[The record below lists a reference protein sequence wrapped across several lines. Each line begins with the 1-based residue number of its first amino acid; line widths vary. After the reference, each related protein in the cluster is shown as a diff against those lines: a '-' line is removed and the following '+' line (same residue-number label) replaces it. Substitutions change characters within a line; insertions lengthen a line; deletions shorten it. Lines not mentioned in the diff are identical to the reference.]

1 MITLI
6 VLYVV
11 IGIGGG
17 YGIKKG
23 ADVYLHL
30 DDNDVKRYESC
41 VNKAENLKQCG
52 DLE

>member
-11 IGIGGG
+11 IGIGGS
-17 YGIKKG
+17 YGIKKT

-30 DDNDVKRYESC
+30 DDNDAKRYESC
-41 VNKAENLKQCG
+41 VNKATTVKECE